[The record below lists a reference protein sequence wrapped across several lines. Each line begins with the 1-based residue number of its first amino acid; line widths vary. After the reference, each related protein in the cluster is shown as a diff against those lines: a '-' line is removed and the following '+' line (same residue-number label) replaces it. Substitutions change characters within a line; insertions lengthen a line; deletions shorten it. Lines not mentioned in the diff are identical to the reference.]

1 MALKAGTS
9 SNDSAFADS
18 LAEAM
23 ENALRQ
29 EYQAVKGEPL
39 ADQGQDDRRMLLVA
53 IAQGIVRYFKD
64 NTDAWQISVET
75 TLTDATHADGT
86 GTVDDITTT
95 GTLYS

>member
-1 MALKAGTS
+1 MALKAGTVAS
-9 SNDSAFADS
+9 FSGS

-23 ENALRQ
+23 ENALKA
-29 EYQAVKGEPL
+29 EYQAVKGEALP
-39 ADQGQDDRRMLLVA
+39 DQGLEDRRMLLVA

-75 TLTDATHADGT
+75 RLINTDDAEGTATI
-86 GTVDDITTT
+86 DDISTT